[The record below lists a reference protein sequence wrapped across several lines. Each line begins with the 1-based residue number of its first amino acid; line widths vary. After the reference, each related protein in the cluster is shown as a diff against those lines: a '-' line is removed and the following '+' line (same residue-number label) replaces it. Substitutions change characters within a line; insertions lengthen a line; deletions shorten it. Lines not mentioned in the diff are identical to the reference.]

1 MTYDDDEYLSADQLD
16 AKYNPDGDGE
26 HPVHTR
32 WDWRQAVAQEA
43 TISGYWAWVVQMIWE
58 AGNG

>member
-1 MTYDDDEYLSADQLD
+1 MRPDNQLSADELD
-16 AKYNPDGDGE
+16 AKYSPRGYGE
-26 HPVHTR
+26 HPSYSR

>member
-1 MTYDDDEYLSADQLD
+1 MTYDDKHCSADQLD

-43 TISGYWAWVVQMIWE
+43 TISGYWAWVEQMIWNE
-58 AGNG
+58 ED